1 MRIVIILCPCPTLRK
16 VLGPETL
23 AARRGP
29 LACSFDCDTNPWHP
43 KPPAPRNPGTQE
55 SLALRNPAT
64 QQPLAPSNPWHP
76 ETSGITP
83 PHLNFAR
90 NSPATLSTFESTSLE
105 FCGFLMVVNL
115 SDHRITCEI
124 GGELRYPT
132 PTLRRIARSALSH
145 PRLTNS
151 HEPTSIF
158 LEFCGLLMS
167 AADTADE
174 L

>member
-29 LACSFDCDTNPWHP
+29 SACSFDCDTNRCHRGMPGTQKPWHP
-43 KPPAPRNPGTQE
+43 GIPCTPKPCHPATPGTQKPPG
-55 SLALRNPAT
+55 S
-64 QQPLAPSNPWHP
+64 PLPQGN
-76 ETSGITP
+76 TP
-83 PHLNFAR
+83 PPNFAC
-90 NSPATLSTFESTSLE
+90 NSPTLLSNFESTSLK
-105 FCGFLMVVNL
+105 FRGFLDIANW
-115 SDHRITCEI
+115 SDDRIACEI
-124 GGELRYPT
+124 GGELRWPT
-132 PTLRRIARSALSH
+132 PTLRHVARSALSH

-158 LEFCGLLMS
+158 LEFCGLFMS